1 MKTIIRNT
9 ASSILLVTLVIIVIA
24 ANSTYTIHTMDE
36 LALLE
41 RRLFTTN
48 QVINSINTLHL
59 AVLRT
64 ESGQRGYLLADRE
77 AYLDDYEKT
86 LNKVNTIIEQVEA
99 NAIRSDFAEQEERLQ
114 QLINLSKA
122 KLSELIET
130 VELARQG
137 RKDEA
142 ITIFQSDVG
151 LELYNEFEDV
161 FIQIAEEEYKVQA
174 QHIDSLL
181 KLRSDSVTN
190 LIISSLTTGLLVISI
205 FMLLRMNIRET
216 IRHRRELQ
224 QHNLVLESRV
234 KERTVE
240 LQVYAEELSRSNRE
254 LEDFAFV
261 ASHDLQEPLRKIRA
275 FGNRISTGYED
286 ALDERGKDFL
296 HRMLN
301 AAERMSMLIS
311 DLLSFSRVTTRGK
324 DFEDTDLNTVVASVL
339 EDLEITI
346 EEKQAEVNVD
356 SLPVMK
362 ADASQMSQL
371 FLNLLSNALKFTK
384 PDQPPIIT
392 LHYEA
397 IDEEQAEALHLL
409 PGLSWFKLT
418 VEDNGIGFEQSFAE
432 KIFAPFQRL
441 HGRSEYKG
449 TGIGLAV
456 CRRIIERHNGTVEA
470 FSEPGQG
477 ARFELYLPEDGQPF
491 TNLQQQG
498 VISHAEQ

>member
-1 MKTIIRNT
+1 MKTLIRNT
-9 ASSILLVTLVIIVIA
+9 ASSILLIILAVIVIA

-36 LALLE
+36 LATLE

-48 QVINSINTLHL
+48 QIINSINTLHL

-64 ESGQRGYLLADRE
+64 ESGQRGFLIADRVR
-77 AYLDDYEKT
+77 YLNTYEQT
-86 LNKVNTIIEQVEA
+86 LNEVNSIIKQVEDNAISSDFIEQQV
-99 NAIRSDFAEQEERLQ
+99 RLQ
-114 QLINLSKA
+114 QLVQISKA

-137 RKDEA
+137 RKAEA
-142 ITIFQSDVG
+142 IDIFQSDIG
-151 LELYNEFEDV
+151 FELYEEFQNLYN
-161 FIQIAEEEYKVQA
+161 QIAEEEHRLQK
-174 QHIDSLL
+174 QHIASLF

-190 LIISSLTTGLLVISI
+190 LIISALTTGLMVVSI
-205 FMLLRMNIRET
+205 FVLLRMNIRET
-216 IRHRRELQ
+216 IRHRHELQ

-275 FGNRISTGYED
+275 FGNRISTSYEA
-286 ALDERGKDFL
+286 ALDERGQDFL
-296 HRMLN
+296 RRMLN

-324 DFEDTDLNTVVASVL
+324 DFTDTDLNQVVESVL

-346 EEKQAEVNVD
+346 EESKANIERDQ
-356 SLPVMK
+356 LPMIK

-371 FLNLLSNALKFTK
+371 FLNLFSNALKFIK
-384 PDQPPIIT
+384 PDCPPLIT
-392 LHYEA
+392 LRYDTIDSTEA
-397 IDEEQAEALHLL
+397 ESQHLL
-409 PGLSWFKLT
+409 PGLTWFKLT
-418 VEDNGIGFEQSFAE
+418 LQDNGIGFEQDFAE
-432 KIFAPFQRL
+432 KIFTPFQRL

-456 CRRIIERHNGTVEA
+456 CRRIVERHNGIIEA

-477 ARFELYLPEDGQPF
+477 AKFELYLPIDGQPF

>member
-1 MKTIIRNT
+1 MKTLIRNT

-36 LALLE
+36 LASLE

-64 ESGQRGYLLADRE
+64 ESGQRGFLLADRE
-77 AYLDDYEKT
+77 RYLVDYEKT
-86 LNKVNTIIEQVEA
+86 LDKVNNIIEQVEA
-99 NAIRSDFAEQEERLQ
+99 NAIRSDFTEQEVRLQ
-114 QLINLSKA
+114 QLVDLSKA

-130 VELARQG
+130 VELTRQG

-142 ITIFQSDVG
+142 LAIFQSDVG
-151 LELYNEFEDV
+151 LALYREFENV
-161 FIQIAEEEYKVQA
+161 FADIVGQEYELQQ
-174 QHIDSLL
+174 QHINSLL

-205 FMLLRMNIRET
+205 FVLLRMNIRET

-275 FGNRISTGYED
+275 FGNRISTGYGD
-286 ALDERGKDFL
+286 ALDERGQDFL
-296 HRMLN
+296 RRMLN

-324 DFEDTDLNTVVASVL
+324 DFEETDLNEMVRSVL

-346 EEKQAEVNVD
+346 EESQANIEID
-356 SLPVMK
+356 TLPVMK
-362 ADASQMSQL
+362 ADASQMNQL

-384 PDQPPIIT
+384 PDQPPHIT
-392 LHYEA
+392 LRYEA
-397 IDEEQAEALHLL
+397 IDDNEAETLHLL

-418 VEDNGIGFEQSFAE
+418 LQDNGIGFEQTFAE

-456 CRRIIERHNGTVEA
+456 CRRIIERHNGTIEA

-477 ARFELYLPEDGQPF
+477 AKFELFLPEDGQPF

-498 VISHAEQ
+498 VISHAE

>member
-1 MKTIIRNT
+1 MKTLIRNT

-36 LALLE
+36 LASLE

-64 ESGQRGYLLADRE
+64 ESGQRGFLLADRE
-77 AYLDDYEKT
+77 RYLVDYEKT
-86 LNKVNTIIEQVEA
+86 LDKVNNIIEQVEA
-99 NAIRSDFAEQEERLQ
+99 NAIRSDFTEQEVRLQ
-114 QLINLSKA
+114 QLVDLSKA

-130 VELARQG
+130 VELTRQG

-142 ITIFQSDVG
+142 IAIFQSDVG
-151 LELYNEFEDV
+151 LELYREFENV
-161 FIQIAEEEYKVQA
+161 FADIVGQEYELQQ
-174 QHIDSLL
+174 QHINSLL

-205 FMLLRMNIRET
+205 FVLLRMNIRET

-240 LQVYAEELSRSNRE
+240 LQVFAEELSRSNRE

-275 FGNRISTGYED
+275 FGNRISTGYGD
-286 ALDERGKDFL
+286 ALDERGQDFL
-296 HRMLN
+296 RRMLN

-324 DFEDTDLNTVVASVL
+324 DFEETDLNEIVRSVL

-346 EEKQAEVNVD
+346 EESQANIEID
-356 SLPVMK
+356 TLPVMK
-362 ADASQMSQL
+362 ADASQMNQL

-384 PDQPPIIT
+384 PDQPPHIT
-392 LHYEA
+392 LRYEA
-397 IDEEQAEALHLL
+397 IDDNEAETLHLL

-418 VEDNGIGFEQSFAE
+418 LQDNGIGFEQTFAE

-456 CRRIIERHNGTVEA
+456 CRRIIERHNGTIEA

-477 ARFELYLPEDGQPF
+477 AKFELFLPEDGQPF

-498 VISHAEQ
+498 VISHAE

>member
-1 MKTIIRNT
+1 MKTLIRNT

-36 LALLE
+36 LASLE

-64 ESGQRGYLLADRE
+64 ESGQRGFLLADRE
-77 AYLDDYEKT
+77 RYLVDYEKT
-86 LNKVNTIIEQVEA
+86 LDKVNNIIEQVEA
-99 NAIRSDFAEQEERLQ
+99 NAIRSDFTEQEVRLQ
-114 QLINLSKA
+114 QLVDLSKA

-130 VELARQG
+130 VELTRQG

-142 ITIFQSDVG
+142 IAIFQSDVG
-151 LELYNEFEDV
+151 LELYREFENV
-161 FIQIAEEEYKVQA
+161 FADIVGQEYELQQ
-174 QHIDSLL
+174 QHINSLL

-205 FMLLRMNIRET
+205 FVLLRMNIRET

-275 FGNRISTGYED
+275 FGNRISTGYGD
-286 ALDERGKDFL
+286 ALDERGQDFL
-296 HRMLN
+296 RRMLN

-324 DFEDTDLNTVVASVL
+324 DFEETDLNEIVRSVL

-346 EEKQAEVNVD
+346 EESQANIEID
-356 SLPVMK
+356 TLPVMK
-362 ADASQMSQL
+362 ADASQMNQL

-384 PDQPPIIT
+384 PDQPPHIT
-392 LHYEA
+392 LRYEA
-397 IDEEQAEALHLL
+397 IDDNEAETLHLL

-418 VEDNGIGFEQSFAE
+418 LQDNGIGFEQTFAE

-456 CRRIIERHNGTVEA
+456 CRRIIERHNGTIEA

-477 ARFELYLPEDGQPF
+477 AKFELFLPEDGQPF

-498 VISHAEQ
+498 VISHAE

>member
-1 MKTIIRNT
+1 M
-9 ASSILLVTLVIIVIA
+9 
-24 ANSTYTIHTMDE
+24 
-36 LALLE
+36 
-41 RRLFTTN
+41 
-48 QVINSINTLHL
+48 
-59 AVLRT
+59 
-64 ESGQRGYLLADRE
+64 
-77 AYLDDYEKT
+77 
-86 LNKVNTIIEQVEA
+86 
-99 NAIRSDFAEQEERLQ
+99 
-114 QLINLSKA
+114 
-122 KLSELIET
+122 
-130 VELARQG
+130 
-137 RKDEA
+137 
-142 ITIFQSDVG
+142 
-151 LELYNEFEDV
+151 
-161 FIQIAEEEYKVQA
+161 
-174 QHIDSLL
+174 
-181 KLRSDSVTN
+181 
-190 LIISSLTTGLLVISI
+190 TTGLLVISI

-324 DFEDTDLNTVVASVL
+324 DFEDTDLNAVVATVL

-384 PDQPPIIT
+384 SEQIPIIT
-392 LHYEA
+392 LRYEA
-397 IDEEQAEALHLL
+397 IDEEQAESLHLL
-409 PGLSWFKLT
+409 PGLNWFKLT
-418 VEDNGIGFEQSFAE
+418 LEDNGIGFEQSFAE

-456 CRRIIERHNGTVEA
+456 CRRIIERHNGNIKA

>member
-1 MKTIIRNT
+1 
-9 ASSILLVTLVIIVIA
+9 
-24 ANSTYTIHTMDE
+24 MDE
-36 LALLE
+36 LASLE

-64 ESGQRGYLLADRE
+64 ESGQRGFLLADRE
-77 AYLDDYEKT
+77 RYLVDYEKT
-86 LNKVNTIIEQVEA
+86 LDKVNNIIEQVEA
-99 NAIRSDFAEQEERLQ
+99 NAIRSDFTEQEVRLQ
-114 QLINLSKA
+114 QLVDLSKA

-130 VELARQG
+130 VELTRQG

-142 ITIFQSDVG
+142 IAIFQSDVG
-151 LELYNEFEDV
+151 LELYREFENV
-161 FIQIAEEEYKVQA
+161 FADIVGQEYELQQ
-174 QHIDSLL
+174 QHINSLL

-205 FMLLRMNIRET
+205 FVLLRMNIRET

-275 FGNRISTGYED
+275 FGNRISTGYGD
-286 ALDERGKDFL
+286 ALDERGQDFL
-296 HRMLN
+296 RRMLN

-324 DFEDTDLNTVVASVL
+324 DFEETDLNEMVRSVL

-346 EEKQAEVNVD
+346 EESQANIEID
-356 SLPVMK
+356 TLPVMK
-362 ADASQMSQL
+362 ADASQMNQL

-384 PDQPPIIT
+384 PDQPPHIT
-392 LHYEA
+392 LRYEA
-397 IDEEQAEALHLL
+397 IDDNEAETLHLL

-418 VEDNGIGFEQSFAE
+418 LQDNGIGFEQTFAE

-456 CRRIIERHNGTVEA
+456 CRRIIERHNGTIEA

-477 ARFELYLPEDGQPF
+477 AKFELFLPEDGQPF

-498 VISHAEQ
+498 VISHAE

>member
-1 MKTIIRNT
+1 MKTLIRNT

-36 LALLE
+36 LASLE

-64 ESGQRGYLLADRE
+64 ESGQRGFLLADRE
-77 AYLDDYEKT
+77 RYLVDYEKT
-86 LNKVNTIIEQVEA
+86 LDKVNNIIEQVEA
-99 NAIRSDFAEQEERLQ
+99 NAIRSDFTEQEVRLQ
-114 QLINLSKA
+114 QLVDLSKA

-130 VELARQG
+130 VELTRQG

-142 ITIFQSDVG
+142 IAIFQSDVG
-151 LELYNEFEDV
+151 LELYREFENV
-161 FIQIAEEEYKVQA
+161 FADIVGQEYELQQ
-174 QHIDSLL
+174 QHINSLL

-205 FMLLRMNIRET
+205 FVLLRMNIRET

-240 LQVYAEELSRSNRE
+240 LQVFAEELSRSNRE

-275 FGNRISTGYED
+275 FGNRISTGYGD
-286 ALDERGKDFL
+286 ALDERGQDFL
-296 HRMLN
+296 RRMLN

-324 DFEDTDLNTVVASVL
+324 DFEETDLNEMVRSVL

-346 EEKQAEVNVD
+346 EESQANIEID
-356 SLPVMK
+356 TLPVMK
-362 ADASQMSQL
+362 ADASQMNQL

-384 PDQPPIIT
+384 PDQPPHIT
-392 LHYEA
+392 LRYEA
-397 IDEEQAEALHLL
+397 IDDNEAETLHLL

-418 VEDNGIGFEQSFAE
+418 LQDNGIGFEQTFAE

-456 CRRIIERHNGTVEA
+456 CRRIIERHNGTIEA

-477 ARFELYLPEDGQPF
+477 AKFELFLPEDGQPF

-498 VISHAEQ
+498 VISHAE

>member
-1 MKTIIRNT
+1 MKTLIRNT

-36 LALLE
+36 LASLE

-64 ESGQRGYLLADRE
+64 ESGQRGFLLADRE
-77 AYLDDYEKT
+77 RYLVDYEKT
-86 LNKVNTIIEQVEA
+86 LDKVNNIIEQVEA
-99 NAIRSDFAEQEERLQ
+99 NAIRSDFTEQEVRLQ
-114 QLINLSKA
+114 QLVDLSKA

-130 VELARQG
+130 VELTRQG

-142 ITIFQSDVG
+142 IAIFQSDVG
-151 LELYNEFEDV
+151 LELYREFENV
-161 FIQIAEEEYKVQA
+161 FADIVGQEYELQQ
-174 QHIDSLL
+174 QHINSLL

-205 FMLLRMNIRET
+205 FVLLRMNIRET

-275 FGNRISTGYED
+275 FGNRISTGYGD
-286 ALDERGKDFL
+286 ALDERGQDFL
-296 HRMLN
+296 RRMLN

-324 DFEDTDLNTVVASVL
+324 DFEETDLNEMVRSVL

-346 EEKQAEVNVD
+346 EESQANIEID
-356 SLPVMK
+356 TLPVMK
-362 ADASQMSQL
+362 ADASQMNQL

-384 PDQPPIIT
+384 PDQPPHIT
-392 LHYEA
+392 LRYEA
-397 IDEEQAEALHLL
+397 IDDNEAETLHLL

-418 VEDNGIGFEQSFAE
+418 LQDNGIGFEQTFAE

-456 CRRIIERHNGTVEA
+456 CRRIIERHNGTIEA

-477 ARFELYLPEDGQPF
+477 AKFELFLPEDGQPF

-498 VISHAEQ
+498 VISHAE

>member
-1 MKTIIRNT
+1 MKTLIRNT

-36 LALLE
+36 LASLE

-64 ESGQRGYLLADRE
+64 ESGQRGFLLADRE
-77 AYLDDYEKT
+77 RYLVDYEKT
-86 LNKVNTIIEQVEA
+86 LDKVNNIIEQVEA
-99 NAIRSDFAEQEERLQ
+99 NAIRSDFTEQEVRLQ
-114 QLINLSKA
+114 QLVDLSKA

-130 VELARQG
+130 VELTRQG

-142 ITIFQSDVG
+142 IAIFQSDVG
-151 LELYNEFEDV
+151 LELYREFENV
-161 FIQIAEEEYKVQA
+161 FADIVGQEYELQQ

-205 FMLLRMNIRET
+205 FVLLRMNIRET

-240 LQVYAEELSRSNRE
+240 LQVFAEELSRSNRE

-275 FGNRISTGYED
+275 FGNRISTGYGD
-286 ALDERGKDFL
+286 ALDERGQDFL
-296 HRMLN
+296 RRMLN

-324 DFEDTDLNTVVASVL
+324 DFEETDLNEIVRSVL

-346 EEKQAEVNVD
+346 EESQANIEID
-356 SLPVMK
+356 TLPVMK
-362 ADASQMSQL
+362 ADASQMNQL

-384 PDQPPIIT
+384 PDQPPHIT
-392 LHYEA
+392 LGYEA
-397 IDEEQAEALHLL
+397 IDDNEAETLHLL

-418 VEDNGIGFEQSFAE
+418 LQDNGIGFEQTFAE

-456 CRRIIERHNGTVEA
+456 CRRIIERHNGTIEA

-477 ARFELYLPEDGQPF
+477 AKFELFLPEDGQPF

-498 VISHAEQ
+498 VISHAE